1 MKHKKGR
8 LCYYELST
16 NNNVSLQL
24 PLLQTCGEIRGD
36 VSWNVIDRSPIPDS
50 AHSSRGQLW
59 PHSTSQITAMDK
71 SLQEFLDMTSDL
83 SWGLQQQLFNR
94 APTSPPTGQ
103 FRCRRVVISKKVVCE
118 ELRVNQLVFVDLCWR
133 KRFYPKKFLSAVL
146 LWSQR
151 KKSRR
156 GIIKVRGHSGP
167 WVVLML

>member
-24 PLLQTCGEIRGD
+24 PLLQTCREIRGD

-133 KRFYPKKFLSAVL
+133 KTKILSQKNFCQL
-146 LWSQR
+146 YYCDHKGKNHEEES
-151 KKSRR
+151 
-156 GIIKVRGHSGP
+156 
-167 WVVLML
+167 